1 MLKKINIGV
10 LKPGYVGLPGGKGQ
24 VKHVEKRINY
34 VIKLLLAVTFQGESR
49 EAQHCSKEPEFALCD
64 VLEDLVRTAHC

>member
-1 MLKKINIGV
+1 M
-10 LKPGYVGLPGGKGQ
+10 
-24 VKHVEKRINY
+24 KHVEKRINY